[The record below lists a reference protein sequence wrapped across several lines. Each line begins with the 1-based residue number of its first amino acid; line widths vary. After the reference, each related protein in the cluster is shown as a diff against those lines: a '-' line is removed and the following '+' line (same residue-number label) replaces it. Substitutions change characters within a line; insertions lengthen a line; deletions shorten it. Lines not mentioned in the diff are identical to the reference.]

1 MTAAV
6 VPVRH
11 LARFQLLREL
21 GRGAQAVVWLAHD
34 PRLDRE
40 VALKLLS
47 AEADES
53 TRHEWL
59 NEARAVSR
67 LKHPNVVP
75 VFEADEHEGQS
86 YLVFEYVEGPTLH
99 ELRRKHP
106 AMPAREAVTLLL
118 GVLDALA
125 AAHQIGIV
133 HRDLKPSNIL
143 LGREGGSG
151 GRPRVMDFGIAARVA
166 QGDGRIVGTP
176 GYMSPEA
183 ARGEQPHPAMDVFS
197 AGVMLGEL
205 LAGAPLMRES
215 DPYRAIARV
224 QKEDLR
230 LPASVGVDDTLR
242 GIVQRALARSATERY
257 DSARSMHAAL
267 QGWLTPDEAPIDSDT
282 SHATLEF
289 LLRRMRHKTDFPA
302 LSNSVVNIQRVAMS
316 ETESL
321 ASLSEEILKDVSL
334 TNKLLRM
341 VNTAHFSSAAGGGIG
356 TVSRAVAL
364 VGFAGIRNMAL
375 SVILLEHMGD
385 KGHAALL
392 KEEFLRAL
400 MAGTLAGDLT
410 PVAREGEEAFLAGMF
425 QNLGRLLTEYYFPEE
440 ALQIRQRLASGTAAL
455 PTPAAR
461 GAEARKVLGLSFD
474 DLGAGVA
481 KAWGLPDTLQRS
493 LRAPAGD
500 VPLRAVD
507 SKADQGVE
515 RMRWLARG
523 ANALTDA
530 MLGADGDAQTAAL
543 AAVAESYAPALG
555 LQPRD
560 MLQSALGART
570 RLSHLAQAMG
580 LHVAAGAPARRLLQA
595 TAAPG
600 AAVADL
606 ERTLASP
613 RAGSGAAGRAFATGA
628 VQARLAQGLDA
639 VREAVAG
646 KTMRLNEVLNLV
658 LETVQ
663 QALDLRCVVFCLR
676 EPRSGHL
683 VGRVALGVGSSDIS
697 AAFRVAPESA
707 AGTDL
712 FSAVCAKG
720 ADLLIADAKTVATRL
735 PAWYRQRVNAPTFLL
750 LPLQI
755 KGSPIGLIYADK
767 AVAGSIVLG
776 DGELTLLR
784 GLRDQAVA
792 AFGKGAG

>member
-6 VPVRH
+6 LPVRH

-40 VALKLLS
+40 VAVKLLN
-47 AEADES
+47 AEADAS

-86 YLVFEYVEGPTLH
+86 YLVFEYVEGPTLQ
-99 ELRRKHP
+99 ELRRKRP

-125 AAHQIGIV
+125 AAHALGIV

-143 LGREGGSG
+143 LGKDGDSS
-151 GRPRVMDFGIAARVA
+151 GRPRVMDFGIAARVSQGAA

-183 ARGEQPHPAMDVFS
+183 ARGEAPHPAMDVFS

-215 DPYRAIARV
+215 DPYRFIARV
-224 QKEDLR
+224 QQEDLH
-230 LPASVGVDDTLR
+230 LPASVKVDDILR
-242 GIVQRALARSATERY
+242 GIVQRALARSAAERY
-257 DSARSMHAAL
+257 DSARSMHQAL
-267 QGWLTPDEAPIDSDT
+267 QSWLTPEQVPIDSDT

-302 LSNSVVNIQRVAMS
+302 LSNSVVRIQRVAMS

-341 VNTAHFSSAAGGGIG
+341 VNTANFSSVAGGGIG

-400 MAGTLAGDLT
+400 MAGTLAAELT
-410 PVAREGEEAFLAGMF
+410 PVAREGEDVFLAAMF

-440 ALQIRQRLASGTAAL
+440 ALQIRQHLGSGSAAL

-461 GAEARKVLGLSFD
+461 EAEARKVLGLSFD
-474 DLGAGVA
+474 ELGAGVA
-481 KAWGLPDTLQRS
+481 KAWGLPDTLQRA
-493 LRAPAGD
+493 LRSPVGA
-500 VPLRAVD
+500 VPPRAVD
-507 SKADQGVE
+507 RNADQGVE

-530 MLGADGDAQTAAL
+530 LLSADGDAQAAAL

-560 MLQSALGART
+560 MLQSVLAART

-580 LHVAAGAPARRLLQA
+580 LQVAAGAPARRLLQT
-595 TAAPG
+595 TAAPAG
-600 AAVADL
+600 PAGGL
-606 ERTLASP
+606 ERTLVSP
-613 RAGSGAAGRAFATGA
+613 RAGSGA
-628 VQARLAQGLDA
+628 VQARLTQGLDG
-639 VREAVAG
+639 VREAVA
-646 KTMRLNEVLNLV
+646 KKSMRLNEVLNLV
-658 LETVQ
+658 LETMQ

-676 EPRSGHL
+676 EPKSGHL
-683 VGRVALGVGSSDIS
+683 VGRVALGVGSSEIS
-697 AAFRVAPESA
+697 AAFRVAPQAA

-712 FSAVCAKG
+712 FAAVCTKG
-720 ADLLIADAKTVATRL
+720 ADLLIADAKSVATRL

-750 LPLQI
+750 LPMHL
-755 KGSPIGLIYADK
+755 KGAPIGLIYADK
-767 AVAGSIVLG
+767 AVAGAIQLG
-776 DGELTLLR
+776 EAELALLR